1 MDWICHGYKCI
12 FRRRVMQIYVS
23 TQAEV
28 HVAMRAYLA
37 NAADR
42 NGGRRRRM
50 IQEEMQN

>member
-1 MDWICHGYKCI
+1 MVINVFSDA
-12 FRRRVMQIYVS
+12 VMQIYVP

-28 HVAMRAYLA
+28 NVAMRAYLA

-50 IQEEMQN
+50 FQEEMQN

>member
-1 MDWICHGYKCI
+1 MVINVFSDA
-12 FRRRVMQIYVS
+12 VMQIIVS

-28 HVAMRAYLA
+28 HVAMNAYLA

-50 IQEEMQN
+50 IQEEM

>member
-1 MDWICHGYKCI
+1 MGINVFSDA
-12 FRRRVMQIYVS
+12 VMQIYVP

-42 NGGRRRRM
+42 NEGRRRRM
-50 IQEEMQN
+50 FQEEMRN

>member
-1 MDWICHGYKCI
+1 MVINVFSDA
-12 FRRRVMQIYVS
+12 VMQIYVS